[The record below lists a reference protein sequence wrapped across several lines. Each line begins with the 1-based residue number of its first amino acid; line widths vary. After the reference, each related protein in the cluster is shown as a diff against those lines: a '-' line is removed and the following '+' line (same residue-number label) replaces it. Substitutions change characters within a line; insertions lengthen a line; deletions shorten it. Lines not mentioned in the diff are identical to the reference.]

1 MSLPSKD
8 FTAQV
13 IKALENPQYDWRT
26 IQGLASELRA
36 SESEVV
42 AALALLRDT
51 VVRTEDSQGRHLFTT
66 RLHYEKTH
74 GFADKLLSALSDRI
88 VA

>member
-1 MSLPSKD
+1 MVSND
-8 FTAQV
+8 FKAQV

-26 IQGLASELRA
+26 IQGLASELHA

-42 AALALLRDT
+42 RALGSLRDI
-51 VVRTEDSQGRHLFTT
+51 VVRTEDGQGRRLFTT
-66 RLHYEKTH
+66 RSHYEKTH